1 MLSLFEIHYWNNSNL
16 GFPVWFGYHPCRWVY
31 GYHSQSSDRFQVQF
45 ILLSIWEAMY
55 AVESECVM
63 ALRPPFSRFETPAAL
78 AAQIDPMLGQLAS
91 GQKAIPRRE
100 QFVVL
105 PA

>member
-1 MLSLFEIHYWNNSNL
+1 MLSLVEIHSWNNSNL
-16 GFPVWFGYHPCRWVY
+16 GFPVWLSYHPCRWVY
-31 GYHSQSSDRFQVQF
+31 GYHSQSSDRSQVQF

-55 AVESECVM
+55 GMEFECVI
-63 ALRPPFSRFETPAAL
+63 AIHPPFSRFEIPAAL

-100 QFVVL
+100 QLVVL